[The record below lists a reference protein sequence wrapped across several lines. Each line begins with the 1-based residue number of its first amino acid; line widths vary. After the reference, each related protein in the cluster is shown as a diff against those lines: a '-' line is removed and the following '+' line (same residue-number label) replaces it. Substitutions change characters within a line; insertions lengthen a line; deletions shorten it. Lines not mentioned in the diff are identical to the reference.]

1 MDVKFRGTLIKRY
14 PEEPS
19 ILHGGW
25 LKIQPSNDDY
35 THLLINKLADY
46 KGEEIQVEL
55 SDGDSWTDRMNKL
68 FHAIVRKVVSSG
80 QCSYWNI
87 LGRDPQSFDEVKD
100 WVKVQFGGAKV
111 DIVGAWCH
119 IESWTKFSK
128 RRAID
133 TIDKLLLWCMEQGID
148 IDAEK
153 LEHES
158 LGG

>member
-1 MDVKFRGTLIKRY
+1 MDVKFRATLLQRANGESPLI
-14 PEEPS
+14 
-19 ILHGGW
+19 HGGFIKVLPASTEYAQLLANA
-25 LKIQPSNDDY
+25 LKN
-35 THLLINKLADY
+35 Y
-46 KGEEIQVEL
+46 KWEELQVEL
-55 SDGDSWTDRMNKL
+55 SDGDSWSDRMNNL
-68 FHAIVRKVVSSG
+68 LHAIIRKCIG
-80 QCSYWNI
+80 HCSYWNL

-111 DIVGAWCH
+111 EIVGAWCH